1 MCLFLESIRIDHGQ
15 PENLMAHQQRMD
27 ATVRHF
33 FGQRNALSLE
43 DLVVKQLA
51 DSQNEF
57 LKQGLYKMRLVYSQQ
72 PEEVS
77 FVAYRLPIIES
88 LQCVED
94 NQVEYRF
101 KFADRSALNVLFAQR
116 GQADD
121 ILILKKGLITDTS
134 YANVAFFDGT
144 CWFTPR
150 EPLLAGTRRAS
161 LLAQN
166 IISPTDISP
175 NELGNYQKIR
185 LFNAMI
191 RWEDAIDI
199 QINNIFR

>member
-27 ATVRHF
+27 VAMRHF
-33 FGQRNALSLE
+33 FGQRNAFSLE

-51 DSQNEF
+51 DPQNEF
-57 LKQGLYKMRLVYSQQ
+57 LKQGLYKMRLVYSLQ
-72 PEEVS
+72 PEEVG
-77 FVAYRLPIIES
+77 FVAYLLPKIRS
-88 LQCVED
+88 LQCVD
-94 NQVEYRF
+94 DDGVKYDY
-101 KFADRSALNVLFAQR
+101 KFADRSGLEALYGRR

-121 ILILKKGLITDTS
+121 ILMVKNGLITDSS

-144 CWFTPR
+144 RWFTPQL
-150 EPLLAGTRRAS
+150 PLLAGTRRAL

-166 IISPTDISP
+166 IISPTNISP
-175 NELGNYQKIR
+175 KELCNYQKIR

-191 RWEDAIDI
+191 RWEDAIELDVS
-199 QINNIFR
+199 NIFL